1 MALEQR
7 RRRRPCSSPWARP
20 SSDAACA
27 ALHRHRQRLRRPLRS
42 PTTSRL
48 CLGLRAG
55 SVVLATDDQDLLNL
69 LRAAQRRMQ
78 QLYAR
83 NGWGWDGLWRVSA
96 CRVGLHASR
105 GAGGCVEHPPA
116 DLLAAEACLCT
127 RTVVGS
133 MGESVQHA
141 TDCVACVSCA
151 F

>member
-78 QLYAR
+78 QLHAR
-83 NGWGWDGLWRVSA
+83 NGWGWDGLWRGSA

-116 DLLAAEACLCT
+116 DLLTEKARWSAHA
-127 RTVVGS
+127 VGGS
-133 MGESVQHA
+133 TGKWLQHA
-141 TDCVACVSCA
+141 VDSVACVSRA
-151 F
+151 L